1 MRKEVGQTDRHRQ
14 TETDGQEGF
23 CQEETVDF
31 RESSDHG
38 HD

>member
-1 MRKEVGQTDRHRQ
+1 MRKEVGQTDR
-14 TETDGQEGF
+14 DSQEGF
-23 CQEETVDF
+23 CQEETIDF